1 MKPSRIITALL
12 VLVVLIMWTG
22 TALSQDEKKES
33 AETAVTVAGILDNAD
48 CPLTETQIKSLKE
61 LDLSAGREA
70 FRSLYEIFEEKQY
83 EAFKE
88 ALGTRPGRDDRPDR
102 PRYLMQVIIF
112 EKEKC
117 PLTQKQLTELLAL
130 PNERGSFQQAREIY
144 TETQNEA
151 LGKIF
156 RNRNRNR

>member
-1 MKPSRIITALL
+1 MESSKFIAALL
-12 VLVVLIMWTG
+12 MLVVCVLWTG
-22 TALSQDEKKES
+22 TVLSQSATKES
-33 AETAVTVAGILDNAD
+33 TEKAVTVADILDNAG
-48 CPLTETQIKSLKE
+48 CPLTEAQKKSLKE

-70 FRSLYEIFEEKQY
+70 FGTLYEMFDEKQY
-83 EAFKE
+83 EALKK

-102 PRYLMQVIIF
+102 PRYLMQVIVF

-144 TETQNEA
+144 TEAQNEA
-151 LGKIF
+151 FGKIF
-156 RNRNRNR
+156 GNRTRNR